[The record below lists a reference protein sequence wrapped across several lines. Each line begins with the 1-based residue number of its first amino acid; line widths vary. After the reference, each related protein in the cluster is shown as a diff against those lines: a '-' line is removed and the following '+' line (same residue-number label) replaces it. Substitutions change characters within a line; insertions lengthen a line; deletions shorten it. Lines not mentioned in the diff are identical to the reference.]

1 MNDKK
6 FNSLISF
13 SVLIAALLIFGALF
27 YTGELKFSDRKT
39 LKIKSQQISSLEEL
53 VIPLVGAE
61 LPVKWGNLGKQ
72 LVETGAIDAE
82 KFESIYIQRG
92 GLSEGNK
99 KLLYGENNENLTI
112 DSENAGYILNLL
124 WAFGLANKNPV
135 LEQGPMVYKQYGG
148 AGNFASTGGWT
159 MAKGDAMNHYGKH
172 QFIDLTNEQQA
183 LVERVSKNIYRPCC
197 GNSTYFPDCNHGMAM
212 LGLLELM
219 ASQGVLENDMYRV
232 ALIVNSYWFPDTYLT
247 IAKYFQNR
255 GVEWE
260 NVDAKEVLSSAY
272 SSALGYQQIL
282 SEVEPPKSRGG
293 GGCGV

>member
-1 MNDKK
+1 MNNKK
-6 FNSLISF
+6 SDFLIPF
-13 SVLIAALLIFGALF
+13 SVLIAVLLIFGALF
-27 YTGELKFSDRKT
+27 YTGGLKFPDRNAF
-39 LKIKSQQISSLEEL
+39 KIKSQSISNLEEL
-53 VIPLVGAE
+53 VISSVGVE

-72 LVETGAIDAE
+72 LVEIGAIDAE
-82 KFESIYIQRG
+82 KFESIYNQRG
-92 GLSEGNK
+92 GFSEENK
-99 KLLYGENNENLTI
+99 KLLYGENNGNLTI
-112 DSENAGYILNLL
+112 NSENAGYILNLF
-124 WAFGLANKNPV
+124 WAFGLANKNLI
-135 LEQGPMVYKQYGG
+135 LEQGPMVDKQYGG

-159 MAKGDAMNHYGKH
+159 MAKGDAMNHYSKH

-232 ALIVNSYWFPDTYLT
+232 ALMVNSYWFPDTYLT

-255 GVEWE
+255 GIDWKD
-260 NVDAKEVLSSAY
+260 VDAKEVLSSAY
-272 SSALGYQQIL
+272 SSALGYRKIL
-282 SEVEPPKSRGG
+282 EEVEPPKSQGG